1 MIRKNLFSI
10 IVALIILYLSLA
22 NSRTFD
28 SVPVFNI
35 PYMDKIVHFGMYFA
49 LMSAIIFENRR
60 SVMKNEKLLIAS
72 VVSLSY
78 GILMEFLQAY
88 LTSTRSGNFYDA
100 LADLAGVVVSVII
113 WMYIRS
119 RYREKLI

>member
-10 IVALIILYLSLA
+10 VVALVILYLSLA
-22 NSRTFD
+22 NSSTFD
-28 SVPVFNI
+28 NVPVFNI

-100 LADLAGVVVSVII
+100 LADLAGVVISVII
-113 WMYIRS
+113 WMFIRS